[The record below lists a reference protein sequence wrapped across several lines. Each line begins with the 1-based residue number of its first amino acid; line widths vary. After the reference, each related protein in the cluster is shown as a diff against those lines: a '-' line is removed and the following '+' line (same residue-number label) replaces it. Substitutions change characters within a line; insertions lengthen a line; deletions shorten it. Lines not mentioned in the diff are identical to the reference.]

1 MDEETLQQ
9 DWASLMTYLP
19 ELHTSAKEH
28 RFTRRSTGRQDAQTW
43 LRLILMHAAGGLSLA
58 QTVARAA
65 QRGWARVSSVALH
78 KRLSAATPWL
88 ERLTSHLLER
98 QRDGLK
104 GLSLPEGRV
113 LRMVDATDIQEPGST
128 GTDWRLHYSLRLPQL
143 ICDHFELTDVH
154 GAEKLARFAFAPHEV
169 VLADRG
175 YCHRAG
181 VAQVLDAKADVVVR
195 LVPSNFPLLDARA
208 RPFDV
213 LARCKGLAA
222 GRCQEWQVWFEH
234 EGWQHPL
241 RLCVLRKP
249 ELAVRVARKK
259 LRQRA
264 IRKNRELREQTLQ
277 AAAYVMILTSLP
289 KNEWKTQAVL
299 ELYRCRWQIELAFK
313 RLKTLLQAGHVPKS
327 RDASARAWM
336 QAKILTALLI
346 ENLLCDSRSFSPW
359 SRRLGCAGAMG
370 HLQGGA

>member
-1 MDEETLQQ
+1 MDEQTLEQ
-9 DWASLMTYLP
+9 DWHSLLHYLP
-19 ELHTSAKEH
+19 ELHATAKTH
-28 RFTRRSTGRQDAQTW
+28 RFIRRSTGRQDAETW
-43 LRLILMHAAGGLSLA
+43 LRLILMHVAGGLSLA

-65 QRGWARVSSVALH
+65 QRGWARVSAVALH
-78 KRLSAATPWL
+78 KRLSTAAPWL
-88 ERLTSHLLER
+88 EHLTRHLLER
-98 QRDGLK
+98 QRDALQ
-104 GLSLPEGRV
+104 GLSLPKGRA
-113 LRMVDATDIQEPGST
+113 LRIVDATDILAPGAT
-128 GTDWRLHYSLRLPQL
+128 GTDWRLHYSLRLPEL
-143 ICDHFELTDVH
+143 ICDHFELTDAH
-154 GAEKLARFAFAPHEV
+154 GAEKLAGFAFASNEV

-181 VAQVLDAKADVVVR
+181 VAQVLDGKADVVVR

-213 LARCKGLAA
+213 LARCSGLAA
-222 GRCQEWQVWFEH
+222 GGCKEWPVWFEH
-234 EGWQHPL
+234 GGRRHPL

-249 ELAVRVARKK
+249 EVAAHAARKK
-259 LRQRA
+259 LRRRA
-264 IRKNRELREQTLQ
+264 ARKGGELREETLQ

-289 KNEWKTQAVL
+289 AQQWKTRAVL

-346 ENLLCDSRSFSPW
+346 ENLLCDSRSFSPC
-359 SRRLGCAGAMG
+359 SRRLG
-370 HLQGGA
+370 